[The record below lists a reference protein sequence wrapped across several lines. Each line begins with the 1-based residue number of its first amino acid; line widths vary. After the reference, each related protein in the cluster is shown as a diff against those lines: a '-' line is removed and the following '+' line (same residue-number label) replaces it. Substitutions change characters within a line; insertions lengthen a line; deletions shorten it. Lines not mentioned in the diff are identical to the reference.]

1 MDAADVEGAEEI
13 KVGNT
18 GRIDSF
24 YICGQRRF
32 SAGRSFFVFFR
43 LLPELSRQRAL
54 RKIEGTSL
62 R

>member
-1 MDAADVEGAEEI
+1 MDAADAESAEEI

-24 YICGQRRF
+24 YNCGQWRF
-32 SAGRSFFVFFR
+32 SAGRLFLPFFGFYRNYLV
-43 LLPELSRQRAL
+43 QR
-54 RKIEGTSL
+54 RSG

>member
-1 MDAADVEGAEEI
+1 MDAADVESAEEI

-32 SAGRSFFVFFR
+32 SAGRLFLSFFGFYRNYLVKRR
-43 LLPELSRQRAL
+43 LGR
-54 RKIEGTSL
+54 
-62 R
+62 